1 MLQGSFYTVQE
12 LRVPTAS
19 TVEATIA
26 LNPEHRIFEGHFP
39 GQPVVPGVCMLQII
53 KECLEAALQVRLTLA
68 KAGNIKFL
76 TVLTPRERQIVDVR
90 INFERSEDTILV
102 SEASILSGTTR
113 FIRMQQ
119 GRYAQRLIG

>member
-76 TVLTPRERQIVDVR
+76 TVLTPQQQQIVDVR